1 MFCHVCVTL
10 EKQEPILSTSAMEED
25 GTWAE
30 PAVWFALIL
39 DFFHSEKWDCLSLLS
54 KIPACVHLTTVWA
67 RESTQQPLQMRYWS
81 AKLQETRMGEEF
93 AQKAEQLFTAQIKIL
108 PLVWDCSGCMHTLF
122 GPLSLFELFSV
133 SVSGSTS
140 MVVGPEGVLN
150 LPSAL
155 TGSLCTSR

>member
-1 MFCHVCVTL
+1 
-10 EKQEPILSTSAMEED
+10 
-25 GTWAE
+25 
-30 PAVWFALIL
+30 
-39 DFFHSEKWDCLSLLS
+39 
-54 KIPACVHLTTVWA
+54 
-67 RESTQQPLQMRYWS
+67 
-81 AKLQETRMGEEF
+81 MGEEF

-108 PLVWDCSGCMHTLF
+108 PLVWDWSGCMHTLF

-133 SVSGSTS
+133 PVSGSTS